1 MKTKPFNVNKNKQ
14 LLLSLIFIVIV
25 FIVYSQDNPTKEVSV
40 DPHWSDLIIMSPK
53 YMGPNALPVPDIRT
67 GNINEHWELTT
78 SFDYHYYKYD
88 QTVDFFAKMNIP
100 IVKNIVSL
108 ELYGVVVEYFNMDT
122 TLRQERN
129 TFDYEWKN
137 YAFGDLNFAT
147 VIQILKDHKSLP
159 DISLRL
165 NCRTASGT
173 NLRAARY
180 TDMPGYFFDLSFGK
194 KITLKGKTIKNINI
208 YSMLGFYVWQTNSI
222 KHRQNDAFLYG
233 LGADINFKKIEL
245 SNSFG
250 GYIGYI
256 GNGDKPMVYRIHLK
270 YKTKNIHYKIGC
282 QAGINDFLY
291 NSLAFSLVFN
301 FDRKK

>member
-1 MKTKPFNVNKNKQ
+1 MKIKWFQNSKIRQMILSQ
-14 LLLSLIFIVIV
+14 LIVMS
-25 FIVYSQDNPTKEVSV
+25 FYSYSQDIPNKSTNE
-40 DPHWSDLIIMSPK
+40 DPHWSDLVVMSSR

-67 GNINEHWELTT
+67 GKINSHWELTT
-78 SFDYHYYKYD
+78 GFDYQFFKYD
-88 QTVDFFAKMNIP
+88 KTVDFFAKMNIP
-100 IVKNIVSL
+100 LVKNIVSL
-108 ELYGVVVEYFNMDT
+108 EFYGVVVEYFKMDT
-122 TLRQERN
+122 ILKQERN

-147 VIQILKDHKSLP
+147 IIQLLKDHDKLP

-194 KITLKGKTIKNINI
+194 KIELKEKVIKNINI
-208 YSMLGFYVWQTNSI
+208 YSMLGFYVWQTNSV

-233 LGADINFKKIEL
+233 IGADINFSKIEL

-256 GNGDKPMVYRIHLK
+256 GNGDKPMVYRIHVM
-270 YKTKNIHYKIGC
+270 YKTKNIYYKIGW
-282 QAGINDFLY
+282 QAGINDVLY
-291 NSLAFSLVFN
+291 NSFTLSLVFN
-301 FDRKK
+301 FDKKK